1 MTCRKCNA
9 DLPADAAYCH
19 RCGTKQQITYTRH
32 RRGNG
37 QGNSYRRGDTWTA
50 RVVVGWKPG
59 DPPKP
64 IWRTKG
70 GFATK
75 KAALEHC
82 VTMKQEGI
90 VQPDVTLSAL
100 FDLWQEEYAPRVK
113 QTTLAGYTAAFSH
126 FASLHDKKIR
136 ELQATGL
143 QAAINQCPAG
153 KRTKQL
159 MKVTASLLYKF
170 AINNNLVEKNAAQY
184 LYTGNDPTTTREA
197 FTAQE
202 LEILRRAIPAEPYA
216 AYVYAMC
223 YTGFRPGEFLALKK
237 ESYHSDGQYLVGGGK
252 TAAGTDRIVP
262 VHAKILAIIQR
273 QAALPD
279 TAFLFPGKNGKA
291 MSHEYFKKYIFT
303 PLMDRLGITGKLPYS
318 CRHTYANLLKDATG
332 ATKDKAALMG
342 HTNYAM
348 TQYYQSTDI
357 DHLRAIV
364 NQME

>member
-9 DLPADAAYCH
+9 ALPDGAAFCH
-19 RCGTKQQITYTRH
+19 QCGTKQQITYARH

-37 QGNSYRRGDTWTA
+37 QGNAYKRGDTWTA

-70 GFATK
+70 GFPTK

-82 VTMKQEGI
+82 TALHQQGI
-90 VQPDVTLSAL
+90 VQQDISLAAL
-100 FDLWQEEYAPRVK
+100 FDRWRDEYAPRVK
-113 QTTLAGYTAAFSH
+113 VKTLEGYVLAFAH
-126 FASLHDKKIR
+126 FRSVHHRPILEIQAT
-136 ELQATGL
+136 ELQT
-143 QAAINQCPAG
+143 AISNCSAG

-170 AINNNLVEKNAAQY
+170 AVNNNLVDRNVAQY
-184 LYTGNDPTTTREA
+184 LYAGNDPTTTRAA

-202 LEILRRAIPAEPYA
+202 LDVLHQAIPTEPFA

-237 ESYHSDGQYLVGGGK
+237 SAYHPEGRYLVGGGK
-252 TAAGTDRIVP
+252 TTAGTNRIVP
-262 VHAKILAIIQR
+262 VHEKIMPIITR
-273 QAALPD
+273 QLGVAGSEY
-279 TAFLFPGKNGKA
+279 LFPGKQGKA
-291 MSHEYFKKYIFT
+291 MTHNYFNNHVFI
-303 PLMDRLGITGKLPYS
+303 PLMERLGIEGKQPYS
-318 CRHTYANLLKDATG
+318 CRHTYANLLKDASG

-342 HTNYAM
+342 HTNYSM

-364 NQME
+364 DQML